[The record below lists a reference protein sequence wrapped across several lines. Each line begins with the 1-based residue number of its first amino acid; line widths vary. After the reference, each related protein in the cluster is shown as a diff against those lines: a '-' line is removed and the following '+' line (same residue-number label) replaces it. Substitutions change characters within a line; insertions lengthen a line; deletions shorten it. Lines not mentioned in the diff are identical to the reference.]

1 MLLLLTEETPMV
13 SIPKIVGVLSC
24 GFVLGLGLSTVTQAA
39 EKSLAAERM
48 KPVPS
53 ADRKGSPP
61 DLEKPDED
69 TVQGINTIKGE
80 VLRIKGEHFYVRRSD
95 GKEVHLHTKPTTQM
109 TGEFKK
115 GDRIEAKVNDQNDA
129 LSIRQA
135 K

>member
-1 MLLLLTEETPMV
+1 MM

-48 KPVPS
+48 KPDAS
-53 ADRKGSPP
+53 ADRKA
-61 DLEKPDED
+61 DLVKPDED

-95 GKEVHLHTKPTTQM
+95 GKEMHLHTKPTTQM
-109 TGEFKK
+109 MGEFKK
-115 GDRIEAKVNDQNDA
+115 GDHIEAKVTDQNNA

>member
-1 MLLLLTEETPMV
+1 MV
-13 SIPKIVGVLSC
+13 SIPKIVGVVSC
-24 GFVLGLGLSTVTQAA
+24 GCLLGLSLSTVTQAA
-39 EKSLAAERM
+39 EIPPAAERM
-48 KPVPS
+48 KPAPS

-69 TVQGINTIKGE
+69 TLQGINTLKDE

-109 TGEFKK
+109 TGEFKQ

-129 LSIRQA
+129 LSIRSAQ
-135 K
+135 

>member
-1 MLLLLTEETPMV
+1 MV
-13 SIPKIVGVLSC
+13 SILKIVGVLSC

-48 KPVPS
+48 KPDAS
-53 ADRKGSPP
+53 ADRKA
-61 DLEKPDED
+61 DLVKPDED

-95 GKEVHLHTKPTTQM
+95 GKEMHLHTKPTTQM
-109 TGEFKK
+109 MGEFKK
-115 GDRIEAKVNDQNDA
+115 GDHIEAKVTDQNNA

>member
-1 MLLLLTEETPMV
+1 MV
-13 SIPKIVGVLSC
+13 SILKIVGVLSC
-24 GFVLGLGLSTVTQAA
+24 GFVLGLGLSTVSQAA
-39 EKSLAAERM
+39 EKPPAAERM
-48 KPVPS
+48 KPDAS
-53 ADRKGSPP
+53 ADRKA
-61 DLEKPDED
+61 DLVKPDED

-115 GDRIEAKVNDQNDA
+115 GDRIEAKVNDLNNV

>member
-1 MLLLLTEETPMV
+1 MV

-48 KPVPS
+48 KPDAS
-53 ADRKGSPP
+53 ADRKA
-61 DLEKPDED
+61 DLVKPDED

-109 TGEFKK
+109 TGELKK
-115 GDRIEAKVNDQNDA
+115 GDHIEAKVNDQNDA

>member
-1 MLLLLTEETPMV
+1 MV

-95 GKEVHLHTKPTTQM
+95 GKEMHLHTKPTTQM

-115 GDRIEAKVNDQNDA
+115 GDRIEAKVNDQKDA

>member
-1 MLLLLTEETPMV
+1 MV
-13 SIPKIVGVLSC
+13 SIPKVVGVLSC
-24 GFVLGLGLSTVTQAA
+24 GCLLGLGLSTDMQAA
-39 EKSLAAERM
+39 EKPPAAERM
-48 KPVPS
+48 KPDAS
-53 ADRKGSPP
+53 ADRKA
-61 DLEKPDED
+61 DLVKPDED

-109 TGEFKK
+109 MGEFKK
-115 GDRIEAKVNDQNDA
+115 GDRIEAKVNDQGNV

>member
-1 MLLLLTEETPMV
+1 MV
-13 SIPKIVGVLSC
+13 SIPKIIGVLSC

-53 ADRKGSPP
+53 ADRKA
-61 DLEKPDED
+61 DLVKPDED

-95 GKEVHLHTKPTTQM
+95 GKEMHLHTKPTTQM
-109 TGEFKK
+109 MGEFKK
-115 GDRIEAKVNDQNDA
+115 GDHIEAKVTDQNNA

>member
-1 MLLLLTEETPMV
+1 MV
-13 SIPKIVGVLSC
+13 SIPKIIGVLSC

-39 EKSLAAERM
+39 ETSLAAERM
-48 KPVPS
+48 KPDAS
-53 ADRKGSPP
+53 ADRKA
-61 DLEKPDED
+61 DLVKPDED

-95 GKEVHLHTKPTTQM
+95 GKEMHLHTKPTTQM
-109 TGEFKK
+109 MGEFKK
-115 GDRIEAKVNDQNDA
+115 GDHIEAKVTDQNNA